1 MAAPMTTEGADE
13 KIGCP
18 VCDAASRRV
27 ADLPGQTTRSELS
40 WLGEAVPDSVDIP
53 DYTLRSCSACALEFA
68 WPMRAGDSKFYAWV
82 TKFPVYHAKARW
94 EWRQIKSILAA
105 EKRPVRLLEI
115 GSGVGSFL
123 EFIGDLDHVSG
134 IGLDTSAS
142 SVELARAGGHEAIE
156 GEIRDNLEV
165 LRERGPFD
173 AIVATHILEHLENPR
188 EFVEQCANLLD
199 AGGYALISTPYSP
212 MSRELWR
219 NDVMNLPPHHLTR
232 WNHSAYQMLGARAK
246 LVTKVHM
253 PRAKSALKRTVRQ
266 TCIHVT
272 GEDRRFSLAERVA
285 LLVRHPR
292 AFVHTFRKTVA
303 REKVDGKATPDKI
316 LVQFIKAS

>member
-1 MAAPMTTEGADE
+1 MEAEPGEENIA
-13 KIGCP
+13 CP
-18 VCDAASRRV
+18 VCDASSLRV
-27 ADLPGQTTRSELS
+27 SEMPGSTTRSELS
-40 WLGEAVPDSVDIP
+40 WLGEAVPDSVEIP
-53 DYTLRSCSACALEFA
+53 DYTLRACSACALQFA

-94 EWRQIKSILAA
+94 EWRQIKTILAA
-105 EKRPVRLLEI
+105 EKKPIRLLEI

-123 EFIGDLDHVSG
+123 EFIGNLNHVSG
-134 IGLDTSAS
+134 VGLDTSAS

-156 GEIRDNLEV
+156 GEIKDNLDV

-173 AIVATHILEHLENPR
+173 AIVATHILEHLEDPR
-188 EFVEQCANLLD
+188 EFIEQCASLLD
-199 AGGYALISTPYSP
+199 DGGYALISTPYSP
-212 MSRELWR
+212 LSRELWR

-232 WNHSAYQMLGARAK
+232 WNHSAYQMLGERTK

-253 PRAKSALKRTVRQ
+253 PRAKSALKRCIRQ

-272 GEDRRFSLAERVA
+272 GQDRRFSLAARLSI
-285 LLVRHPR
+285 LLTHPR
-292 AFVHTFRKTVA
+292 AFASTFKKTVG
-303 REKVDGKATPDKI
+303 REKANGQAAPDKI